1 MGERGGPGRGW
12 RRCSG
17 GGNRRRT
24 SSGGASARRSSAS
37 ALRFLRNAERLGL
50 ASPAVLNDLALALAR
65 VGQRDEA
72 RETIRRARTADPGNE
87 HIRATEAE
95 IGAK

>member
-1 MGERGGPGRGW
+1 MKKLVIGF
-12 RRCSG
+12 CF
-17 GGNRRRT
+17 
-24 SSGGASARRSSAS
+24 AA
-37 ALRFLRNAERLGL
+37 LGL
-50 ASPAVLNDLALALAR
+50 AVGAAVALGWTVPTTLPELRPSLGWIFGLGVLVAVLNDLALALAR
-65 VGQRDEA
+65 VGRRDEA

>member
-1 MGERGGPGRGW
+1 MPTTLPELRPSLGW
-12 RRCSG
+12 IFG
-17 GGNRRRT
+17 
-24 SSGGASARRSSAS
+24 
-37 ALRFLRNAERLGL
+37 LGVL
-50 ASPAVLNDLALALAR
+50 VAVLNDLALAR
-65 VGQRDEA
+65 VGRRDEA